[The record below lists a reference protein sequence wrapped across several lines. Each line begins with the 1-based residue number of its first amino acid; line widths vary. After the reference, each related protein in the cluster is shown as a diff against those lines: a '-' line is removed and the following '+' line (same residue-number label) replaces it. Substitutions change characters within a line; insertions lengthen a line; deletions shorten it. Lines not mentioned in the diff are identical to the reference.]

1 MPDSLTP
8 SNGAISLEI
17 RPSLILTCL
26 PKIRPWHCWYFHLI
40 YRQGDLIMKKRYTE
54 EHPIRAIKQN
64 EAGTKVDD
72 IYCDFL
78 SDFL

>member
-1 MPDSLTP
+1 
-8 SNGAISLEI
+8 
-17 RPSLILTCL
+17 
-26 PKIRPWHCWYFHLI
+26 
-40 YRQGDLIMKKRYTE
+40 MKKRYTE